1 MCEEPVQLPT
11 DPGSGASDEAW
22 RSRADE
28 LEFGRT
34 SSRVLKWDW
43 LLDSVSQ
50 RTILWYDTTT
60 NGLIKQR
67 NKKTYRNPIILARE
81 MSLMM
86 EMEELSRADL
96 ARKLGLSRAR
106 VTQMLNLLK
115 LPEELFREIE
125 ELGDYWD
132 RQLVTERQLRNSIC
146 FFRNQELYELTTLN
160 EINPDFKS
168 QISLR

>member
-1 MCEEPVQLPT
+1 MT
-11 DPGSGASDEAW
+11 RSDARPQW
-22 RSRADE
+22 R
-28 LEFGRT
+28 
-34 SSRVLKWDW
+34 
-43 LLDSVSQ
+43 LDSVSQ
-50 RTILWYDTTT
+50 RTILWYDTAS

-115 LPEELFREIE
+115 LSEKLISEIVAM
-125 ELGDYWD
+125 GDNWE
-132 RQLVTERQLRNSIC
+132 RRLMTERMLRDWH
-146 FFRNQELYELTTLN
+146 T
-160 EINPDFKS
+160 
-168 QISLR
+168 